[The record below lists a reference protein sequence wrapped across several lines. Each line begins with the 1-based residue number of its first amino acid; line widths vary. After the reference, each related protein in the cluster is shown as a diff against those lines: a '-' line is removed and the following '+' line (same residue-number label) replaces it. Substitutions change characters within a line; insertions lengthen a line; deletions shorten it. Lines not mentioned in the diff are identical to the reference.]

1 MSSVWNN
8 RISVSVFGEAN
19 GSAIG
24 VTIDNLP
31 AGEYIDDERL
41 SAFMKRRFPV
51 SANLSGNKVRTPL
64 PRIISGVRNN
74 RTTGGALCALISN
87 NACPVHEENN
97 LPKSALS
104 GNADYTGARRY
115 KGYSAVKH
123 FDNFSEYFTAPL
135 CFAGAVCAQILERR
149 GIYIGAHIA
158 SIHNVKDN
166 PFDPVNI
173 KRDGILSI
181 RTKDFPVINDR
192 RGWLMLDDIK
202 KANQY
207 DEILGGIVE
216 CAAVN
221 IPAGVGSPMF
231 NGLDNS
237 IAQLVFGIPAV
248 RGIEFGAGF
257 SSAKMT
263 GSQVEDRFAVQ
274 KYGCEA
280 SKTNRHGGILGGIS
294 SGMPVTLNVA
304 FKPQS
309 YRYRTSFGADTEY
322 FTPCVV
328 PIAVPCVE
336 AAVSIAVIS
345 HMLDY
350 PNFC

>member
-8 RISVSVFGEAN
+8 RISVSVFGETN
-19 GSAIG
+19 GNSIG

-31 AGEYIDDERL
+31 AGEYINVEKI
-41 SAFMKRRFPV
+41 AEFMQRRFPV
-51 SANLSGNKVRTPL
+51 SANLSGNRIRVPM
-64 PRIISGVRNN
+64 PHIISGIKNN
-74 RTTGGALCALISN
+74 RTTGSALCALIQNNTLQEDEKINLSN
-87 NACPVHEENN
+87 
-97 LPKSALS
+97 SALS
-104 GNADYTGARRY
+104 GHADYTGAVRY
-115 KGYSAVKH
+115 KGYSDVRH
-123 FDNFSEYFTAPL
+123 FDNFSESFTAPL
-135 CFAGAVCAQILERR
+135 CFAGAVCGQILERH
-149 GIYIGAHIA
+149 GIYVGAHIA
-158 SIHNVKDN
+158 GIHNFKDN

-202 KANQY
+202 KADKYN
-207 DEILGGIVE
+207 EILGGIIE

-248 RGIEFGAGF
+248 RGIEFGTGF
-257 SSAKMT
+257 SSARMT
-263 GSQVEDRFAVQ
+263 GSQIEDMFMNDEHGREVT
-274 KYGCEA
+274 
-280 SKTNRHGGILGGIS
+280 KTNRHGGILGGIS
-294 SGMPVTLNVA
+294 SGMPITLNVA

-309 YRYRTSFGADTEY
+309 YRYRSSAGKDSEY
-322 FTPCVV
+322 FCPCVV
-328 PIAVPCVE
+328 PVAVPCVE
-336 AAVSIAVIS
+336 AAVNIAVIS
-345 HMLDY
+345 HMIDY